1 MFEIKLRNVVL
12 VLLTMLSVK
21 VAAQEQWTLARCIEH
36 ARQNNI
42 QIQKSRVSEDEGKL
56 ALWQDRGALF
66 PSLSFSTSQGL
77 SYRPFEENT
86 AIVQN
91 GQVTNTSKKVTEQG
105 SYGLTANWTIWNGG
119 INYKNIKAQELQN
132 QITSLSTQ
140 QSELTIQEQI
150 AQLYVQ
156 ILYSTE
162 AKKVNEQ
169 LEQTAKSQYERG
181 QQMMKHGQISKA
193 DLSQLEAQWRATQY
207 NIVNSE
213 TQVLNYKRQL
223 KSLLE
228 LPLNTPFDV
237 TGTVP
242 TDEQVL
248 APIPSAQSI
257 YKEAVATRPEIR
269 SAELGIDAADMNLD
283 IARRGY
289 YPTIGLSASAGD
301 SHYSASNKSV
311 GQQMKT
317 NVNLSAALNLSVP
330 IFDNRR
336 NKTAVE
342 KAKLQKINSQL
353 DLQDKKNTL
362 ASTIENY
369 WLNANSN
376 QQRFLAARAK
386 LQSAETTYEL
396 LNAQFN
402 NGLKNIA
409 ELRQEHDNLLNA
421 KQDELQ
427 SKYTTLLNMQLLKF
441 YSGEEIN
448 L

>member
-56 ALWQDRGALF
+56 TLWQDRGALF

-228 LPLNTPFDV
+228 LPFDTPFDV

>member
-21 VAAQEQWTLARCIEH
+21 AAAQEQWTLARCIEH

-56 ALWQDRGALF
+56 TLWQDRGALF

-140 QSELTIQEQI
+140 HSELTIQEQI

-228 LPLNTPFDV
+228 LPLDTPFDV